1 MSDIINDDSNM
12 AFFLVELKWHS
23 SSQAALLDYSAF
35 FNAGFKQLS
44 ALNADFFFLFLKQLP
59 HPCETTDTSA
69 ATQSRST
76 K

>member
-44 ALNADFFFLFLKQLP
+44 ALNADFFFSFFK
-59 HPCETTDTSA
+59 TTSP
-69 ATQSRST
+69 SL
-76 K
+76 